1 MMFARLRNRLTTH
14 FSERTPVV
22 KRKAYQNV
30 SDIKTKGTEYLN
42 TVSCQFTA
50 RIRLERWGWCTLALS
65 LGHHDSCMLKQVEAS
80 SRPTGAKRRGAMFHC
95 GAVQTPLS
103 LSHSQRLALSSV
115 DCLPTP
121 SYPLSGRLLTAT
133 SMETRM

>member
-1 MMFARLRNRLTTH
+1 MFEYCFLLIYCQESTGALGCSTLT
-14 FSERTPVV
+14 V
-22 KRKAYQNV
+22 
-30 SDIKTKGTEYLN
+30 
-42 TVSCQFTA
+42 
-50 RIRLERWGWCTLALS
+50 S

-115 DCLPTP
+115 DCLPTHL
-121 SYPLSGRLLTAT
+121 PLPLTGRLLTAT
-133 SMETRM
+133 SMETHM